1 MGTFVNAV
9 VETEMPDANADL
21 DADAGADTGDIPGR
35 KRPGKRTMIVAAV
48 VLLLALVGAGTAWFL
63 LRAPASE
70 ADTADT
76 AETVYVE
83 VPPLVVNLRS
93 ADGAARVIMV
103 RVTLVPASA
112 ADTAAI
118 TARLPL
124 VIDSF
129 QPFLRELRPEDLAGS
144 AAVFRIKEE
153 LLVRSNDVV
162 GKGKVRNVLIQ
173 DLIEQ

>member
-1 MGTFVNAV
+1 VSAAIEIEDAVPAPAKKRFGKKAIIIAVAVFV
-9 VETEMPDANADL
+9 L
-21 DADAGADTGDIPGR
+21 
-35 KRPGKRTMIVAAV
+35 
-48 VLLLALVGAGTAWFL
+48 VLGGGGTAWFL
-63 LRAPASE
+63 LRAPAHEPVDASE
-70 ADTADT
+70 GE

-83 VPPLVVNLRS
+83 VPALVVNLRS
-93 ADGAARVIMV
+93 ADGAARLIKL
-103 RVTLVPASA
+103 RVLLVPATP
-112 ADTAAI
+112 ADGAVI

-153 LLVRSNDVV
+153 LLLRANDAA
-162 GKGKVRNVLIQ
+162 GKGKVKNVLIQ